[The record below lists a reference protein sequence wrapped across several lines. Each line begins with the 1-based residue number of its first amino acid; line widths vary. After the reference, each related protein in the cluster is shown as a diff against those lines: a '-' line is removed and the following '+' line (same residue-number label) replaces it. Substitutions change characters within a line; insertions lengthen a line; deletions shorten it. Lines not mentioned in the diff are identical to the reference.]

1 MAQQTVL
8 NIINRALR
16 LIGVAQTGEAS
27 GSDEVDDCFD
37 TLNMMLG
44 VWNNDH
50 LMLNGFINELFPLT
64 ANTGVYTIGPG
75 GDFDTIRPQQITRAF
90 VRYNTS
96 ANPSFQYDYGL
107 EIVPNSKYQEIFLK
121 QLSVTYP
128 VYLFYNNKFPLGEIT
143 LYPWPSQACSLG
155 LSSWAQ
161 IPQFTNL
168 IQEIELPP
176 GYEGAIAYNL
186 AVEMAPEYGKT
197 LDPIV
202 FSKATEY
209 KAAIMRTNT
218 ELSYLKTDTALLPKR
233 TFNILTGSY
242 Q

>member
-1 MAQQTVL
+1 MANSVL
-8 NIINRALR
+8 NIVNRALR
-16 LIGVAQTGEAS
+16 LLGVTQTGEAS
-27 GSDEVDDCFD
+27 GSDEASDAFSV
-37 TLNMMLG
+37 LNMMIDD
-44 VWNNDH
+44 WNNDH

-75 GDFDTIRPQQITRAF
+75 GQFDTVRPIQITRAF

-96 ANPSFQYDYGL
+96 ASPSFQYDYGL

-128 VYLFYNNKFPLGEIT
+128 VYLFYNNTSPLGEIT

-155 LSSWAQ
+155 LSSWNQ
-161 IPQFTNL
+161 IRQFTNL
-168 IQEIELPP
+168 VQEIELPP
-176 GYEGAIAYNL
+176 GYEGALAYNL
-186 AVEMAPEYGKT
+186 AVEMAPEFGKT
-197 LDPIV
+197 LDPIIGA
-202 FSKATEY
+202 KANET
-209 KAAIMRTNT
+209 KAAIMRTNA
-218 ELSYLKTDTALLPKR
+218 ELSYMHTDTALLPKR